1 MDSSSSNNMAD
12 LRQPLLLGDDI
23 EVGVPVTA
31 AKKVTTPTTHELDV
45 GRHERIGLPG
55 DDEPEDDDDDEE
67 NSFFCCCNED
77 MIMWIVLPALLL
89 SQFGMAFWMHDE
101 RTGHLSWTIVNL
113 SIGLFGVTAWLY
125 RHACADARVE
135 TILILLLPE
144 ILMDVVLGLVRFNQV
159 ALGYMVLL
167 GSMLTLS
174 TFVVGS
180 TTMVLYKR
188 RCREQRAE
196 LATKV
201 LPL

>member
-1 MDSSSSNNMAD
+1 MDSSSSNRMAD
-12 LRQPLLLGDDI
+12 LQQPLLMGDI

-31 AKKVTTPTTHELDV
+31 IAQPHKSKATTHALDV

-55 DDEPEDDDDDEE
+55 DVEEEYDNDDEE
-67 NSFFCCCNED
+67 NSYFCC
-77 MIMWIVLPALLL
+77 WLTVLPALLL
-89 SQFGMAFWMHDE
+89 SQFGMVFWLHDE
-101 RTGHLSWTIVNL
+101 RTAHLSRTIFNL
-113 SIGLFGVTAWLY
+113 SIGLFVVTAWLY

-135 TILILLLPE
+135 SLLILLLPE
-144 ILMDVVLGLVRFNQV
+144 ILMDVVLGLVLFNQV

-180 TTMVLYKR
+180 TTMVLYNR
-188 RCREQRAE
+188 RCREKQLAE
-196 LATKV
+196 LLTKA